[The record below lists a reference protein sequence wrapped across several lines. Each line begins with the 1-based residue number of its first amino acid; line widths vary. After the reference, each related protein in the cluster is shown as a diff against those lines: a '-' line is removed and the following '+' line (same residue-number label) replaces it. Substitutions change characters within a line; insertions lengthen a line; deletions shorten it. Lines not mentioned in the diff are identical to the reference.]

1 MSMVQ
6 INNIVIRN
14 KIVLLKIL
22 GLISEKNIY
31 IFIDLQIEPNF
42 HQNFGCNFFRNL
54 PVDPKVYMEMK
65 RTQNI

>member
-6 INNIVIRN
+6 INNIVIRD

-31 IFIDLQIEPNF
+31 IFIDLQIQPNF
-42 HQNFGCNFFRNL
+42 HQIRLKHLAVIFSEIYQWILKFIW
-54 PVDPKVYMEMK
+54 K
-65 RTQNI
+65 